1 MVVKCS
7 YSLGNVCR
15 RVRHLHK

>member
-7 YSLGNVCR
+7 YSMENVCR
-15 RVRHLHK
+15 RFRHLHK